1 MKQLEEIILTDEQR
15 SQLNEMSSEY
25 NAVCNEYI
33 SIDNKKKALNTVL
46 KSLMESFGI
55 KKFVSDDNISLS
67 VSSKPNISFDEDKLL
82 NLCKGLNIDGLVKT
96 KEYVDM
102 TVLEESMYR
111 DNSLKDKL
119 KEVQIVKPDI
129 ITLRCTQ
136 KKQLNE

>member
-1 MKQLEEIILTDEQR
+1 M
-15 SQLNEMSSEY
+15 
-25 NAVCNEYI
+25 
-33 SIDNKKKALNTVL
+33 
-46 KSLMESFGI
+46 
-55 KKFVSDDNISLS
+55 
-67 VSSKPNISFDEDKLL
+67 
-82 NLCKGLNIDGLVKT
+82 KT